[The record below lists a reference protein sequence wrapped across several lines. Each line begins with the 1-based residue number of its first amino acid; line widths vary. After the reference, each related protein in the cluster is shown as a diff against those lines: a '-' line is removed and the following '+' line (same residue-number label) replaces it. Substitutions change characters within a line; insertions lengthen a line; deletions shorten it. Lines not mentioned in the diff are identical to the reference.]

1 MVYYLIHKVAVVGND
16 YDTALEVLQ
25 ILLEHIQSDDVQVV
39 GRLIEHEEVGI
50 THQHRAQV
58 KAAAL
63 SPTQFID
70 IAMLRFGSK
79 QEMLQELRSRQ
90 LLSIPQFDHFG
101 YILHDINHLHL
112 FVKLET
118 VLRVVAETDSFAHI
132 HHSAVGFDLSHQYL
146 DKSRFTRSV
155 VPYNSHLLITGK
167 DIGKIIQNLQVS
179 VALEQMIGFEYL
191 ASDIRGLYF
200 QFYVV
205 IVETL
210 LGNLLQFIEGIFTVS
225 GFVSACLRHPAHP
238 VEFRTIEVV
247 GTFYFHAFSFDAFL
261 TFLQIIAVVTF
272 ILINLLIVNFDNL
285 RADTVEEITV
295 VRHHQQAQV
304 GATQV
309 VFQPFGHV
317 QVQMVGRLIE
327 DQQIRFGDQ
336 GIG

>member
-1 MVYYLIHKVAVVGND
+1 
-16 YDTALEVLQ
+16 
-25 ILLEHIQSDDVQVV
+25 
-39 GRLIEHEEVGI
+39 
-50 THQHRAQV
+50 
-58 KAAAL
+58 
-63 SPTQFID
+63 
-70 IAMLRFGSK
+70 
-79 QEMLQELRSRQ
+79 MLQELRSRQ

-112 FVKLET
+112 FVELET
-118 VLRVVAETDSFAHI
+118 VLRVIAETDSFAHI
-132 HHSAVGFDLSHQYL
+132 HRSAVGFDLSHQYF

-155 VPYNSHLLITGK
+155 ISYNSHLLITR
-167 DIGKIIQNLQVS
+167 
-179 VALEQMIGFEYL
+179 E
-191 ASDIRGLYF
+191 DIRGLYF

-238 VEFRTIEVV
+238 VEFRTIEVI
-247 GTFYFHAFSFDAFL
+247 GTFYFHAFSLDAFL

-285 RADTVEEITV
+285 RADTIEEITV

-309 VFQPFGHV
+309 VLQPFGHV

-327 DQQIRFGDQ
+327 NQQIRFGDQ
-336 GIG
+336 GVG